1 MAESLKEKT
10 AKGMFWGGMNNGVQ
24 QLIGLV
30 YGIILARLVAK
41 SDFGVMAMINVF
53 PLIANAL
60 KESGFTAAL
69 TNLKNPTH
77 NDYNSVF
84 WFNIIVGL
92 SAYVILF
99 FCAPLIADYYHNPDL
114 IKLCRYSFLSIVLSS
129 FATAQSAHLFKN
141 LKAKQIAKSGM
152 AAIVASSVIGGIM
165 AYMGY
170 GYWALATQGITFVGT
185 DTVLKWHYSNWRP
198 TFNIDF
204 GPVRRMFKF
213 SFKILATNIIN
224 QVNNNILNILLGR
237 HYSKADTGIYN
248 QAYNWDFKC
257 FSLVQGMVNQ
267 VAQPVLANLNG
278 EDGRQVNAFRKMM
291 RFTAFLTFPMLL
303 GFGLIAREF
312 IIIAITEKWLASA
325 ELLQILCISGA
336 VLPLCALMSNM
347 VISKGKSGINFWV
360 TCSLGISQIILMAV
374 IWPWG
379 IRNMVIGYVV
389 LNLIWLFVWHFFVN
403 RLIDYNV
410 LLFLKDIIPFGLA
423 SAGVIVATY
432 YITLPISN
440 LVLLLISRIILAGI
454 LYYVVMKIAKVK
466 ILDECMSFVKS
477 KIGKK

>member
-1 MAESLKEKT
+1 MAETLKEKT
-10 AKGMFWGGMNNGVQ
+10 AKGMFWGGLNNSVQ
-24 QLIGLV
+24 QLIGLI

-84 WFNIIVGL
+84 WFNIIVGF

-99 FCAPLIADYYHNPDL
+99 FCAPLIADYYHNDEL

-152 AAIVASSVIGGIM
+152 AAVIASSIIGSVM
-165 AYMGY
+165 AWWGF

-185 DTVLKWHYSNWRP
+185 DTILKWHYSSWRP
-198 TFNIDF
+198 TMNIDF
-204 GPVRRMFKF
+204 GPVKRMFKF

-224 QVNNNILNILLGR
+224 QINNNILNILLGR
-237 HYSKADTGIYN
+237 HYSKSETGVYN

-267 VAQPVLANLNG
+267 VAQPVLADLNG
-278 EDGRQVNAFRKMM
+278 EDERQVNAFRKMM
-291 RFTAFLTFPMLL
+291 RFTAFLSFPMLL

-312 IIIAITEKWLASA
+312 IIIAITAKWLASA

-360 TCSLGISQIILMAV
+360 TCSLGIAQIILMTL
-374 IWPWG
+374 IWRWG
-379 IRNMVIGYVV
+379 IRDMVIGYVV
-389 LNLIWLFVWHFFVN
+389 LNLIWLFIWYFFTS
-403 RLIDYNV
+403 RLIRYS
-410 LLFLKDIIPFGLA
+410 LLQFLKDIIPFALA
-423 SAGVIVATY
+423 AWGVMIITHF
-432 YITLPISN
+432 ITLSIEN
-440 LVLLLISRIILAGI
+440 LWLLLFSRIVIATL
-454 LYYVVMKIAKVK
+454 LYYAVMKIARVQ
-466 ILDECMSFVKS
+466 ILEECTIFIKS
-477 KIGKK
+477 KFGRK